1 MLKVKRK
8 QKNRQ
13 DQENQRA
20 NIQAQASAQAETA
33 ERTAMAEVQK
43 QEAISG
49 SKVQFEQAKTQMDI
63 QKMEQASF
71 IKRQEMELQFQ
82 YDMQLKQLEVQNIQQ
97 KENAIEDR
105 KDKRSKMEATQQSEL
120 ISQRQNDSLPI
131 DFENQP
137 DMGIEA
143 FM

>member
-1 MLKVKRK
+1 
-8 QKNRQ
+8 
-13 DQENQRA
+13 
-20 NIQAQASAQAETA
+20 
-33 ERTAMAEVQK
+33 
-43 QEAISG
+43 
-49 SKVQFEQAKTQMDI
+49 
-63 QKMEQASF
+63 
-71 IKRQEMELQFQ
+71 MELQFQ

-143 FM
+143 FI